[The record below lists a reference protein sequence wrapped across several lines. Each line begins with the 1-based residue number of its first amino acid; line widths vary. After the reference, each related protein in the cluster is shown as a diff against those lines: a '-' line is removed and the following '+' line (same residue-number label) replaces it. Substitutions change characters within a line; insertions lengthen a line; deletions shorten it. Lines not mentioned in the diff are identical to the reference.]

1 MGPTG
6 VGKTDLAVEL
16 VSRLPLEIISV
27 DSAMV
32 YRRMDIG
39 TGKPEPSVRAAAP
52 HHLLDVREPHESYS
66 AADFRSDALQAI
78 AEIRSRGRI
87 PFLVGGTGLYFR
99 ALHDGL
105 SPLPSADPA
114 LRNRLAEQAAASDWA
129 ALHRRLEKVD
139 PVTAARIHPRDAQRI
154 QRGLEVFELTG
165 RTMSELQRQPPMGDS
180 SAETGRLGRVVSL
193 ALEPALRSRL
203 HQRIQ
208 IRFERMLALGLL
220 DEVRE
225 LRRDPRLSADLSS
238 MRAVW
243 LPPGLGASRRRLCLP
258 DDGRARPCGDPTARQ
273 TSAHLDTYPDHCASI
288 RRGPPKAARDGCE
301 LPERGARQRPV
312 VGGLTR

>member
-238 MRAVW
+238 MRAVGYRQAW
-243 LPPGLGASRRRLCLP
+243 EHLAGVCAYPTMVE
-258 DDGRARPCGDPTARQ
+258 RALAATRQLAKRQLTWIRTQTTARRFDA
-273 TSAHLDTYPDHCASI
+273 AHPRLPATVANYLSEVLASG
-288 RRGPPKAARDGCE
+288 R
-301 LPERGARQRPV
+301 
-312 VGGLTR
+312 